1 MESKYITDDDLDG
14 LKKYAEYQSA
24 FKVPTASK
32 IGSIIFGIIA
42 LFAGLGSISSNALN
56 VILVGIGVALLAE
69 GVWLIISPSYLGL
82 LVDAITIAC
91 IGVWNIVISFVN
103 AQITGSAVT
112 PWSIYG
118 IFQLIWGITTIIR
131 FRKYSESIETLS
143 RDQIDYF
150 KNIADSL
157 YDLSPNDYPDM
168 FSFKSGKFWK
178 GIFNGDNIICVA
190 NNGNDVMASQRNN
203 FYVIVNREKSH
214 KGQNKVTVL
223 FNQRRFKGTIDDIS
237 LQNYETWV
245 AEGTDELSIDKPTNL
260 PPVDIGD
267 GNSRLHSISDIKYPN
282 NESLSA
288 LLNNPQPDIHS
299 HSPKRRS
306 PILLIL
312 VAVLAGIIL
321 IIMGAVI
328 LLRNPLVSISVTPG
342 SQPNLVKGLTES
354 FTATGIYKRGPAKD
368 VTADVKWTSADNSI
382 AIIDSDGVATAISAG
397 NDIIMASWSGRTSQP
412 ISLTVIALYSISIT
426 PISLTN
432 LTVGSV
438 QQFMATGT
446 YSDGSK
452 VDITSQA
459 NWTSSDSSV
468 AIVSSSGLVTSIEE
482 GNTYITASLFGV
494 TSASIN
500 IKTLSVLDSVQIY
513 LDAGYTI
520 PWDSN
525 NIPDLNN
532 ILNYDGQGTLVAYLK
547 NVGTRDVTVSAS
559 ASPQTIFPIL
569 QTFGFS
575 VSSPTIDLSPG
586 ASKSIAISIDEYV
599 FYTPNASNE
608 TTIYFNIT
616 PAGQ

>member
-1 MESKYITDDDLDG
+1 MEAKYITDDDLDG

-32 IGSIIFGIIA
+32 IGSIIFGLIA

-82 LVDAITIAC
+82 LIDAITIAC

-103 AQITGSAVT
+103 AQITGSDIT
-112 PWSIYG
+112 PWSIWG

-131 FRKYSESIETLS
+131 FRKNSKSIETLS

-203 FYVIVNREKSH
+203 FYVIVNGKKSH

-245 AEGTDELSIDKPTNL
+245 AEGTDELSIDKTTNL
-260 PPVDIGD
+260 PPLDIGD
-267 GNSRLHSISDIKYPN
+267 ETSRLNSISNIN

-288 LLNNPQPDIHS
+288 LRNNPQPDIPS
-299 HSPKRRS
+299 QSPKRRS
-306 PILLIL
+306 HILLIL
-312 VAVLAGIIL
+312 VASLAGIIF
-321 IIMGAVI
+321 IITGAVI

-342 SQPNLVKGLTES
+342 SQTNLVKGVTES
-354 FTATGIYKRGPAKD
+354 FIATGVYKRGPAKD

-382 AIIDSDGVATAISAG
+382 ATIDSDGVATAISAG
-397 NDIIMASWSGRTSQP
+397 NDIIVASWSGRTSQP
-412 ISLTVIALYSISIT
+412 ITLTVIALYSISIA
-426 PISLTN
+426 PISLSN

-459 NWTSSDSSV
+459 NWTISDSSI
-468 AIVSSSGLVTSIEE
+468 AIVSSSGLVTSSGE

-575 VSSPTIDLSPG
+575 VSSPTIDLSPD
-586 ASKSIAISIDEYV
+586 ACKSIAISINESV

-608 TTIYFNIT
+608 DTIYFNIT

>member
-1 MESKYITDDDLDG
+1 MEAKYITEDDLDG

-32 IGSIIFGIIA
+32 IGSIIFGSIA
-42 LFAGLGSISSNALN
+42 LLAGLGSISSNALN

-69 GVWLIISPSYLGL
+69 GAWLIISPSYLGL

-91 IGVWNIVISFVN
+91 IGVWNIVIAFVN
-103 AQITGSAVT
+103 AQITGSTVS

-118 IFQLIWGITTIIR
+118 IFQLIWGITTSIR
-131 FRKYSESIETLS
+131 FRKNSKSVETLS
-143 RDQIDYF
+143 QDQIDYY

-157 YDLSPNDYPDM
+157 YILSPNDYPDM
-168 FSFKSGKFWK
+168 FSFRSGKFWK

-190 NNGNDVMASQRNN
+190 NNGNDVMAAQRNN
-203 FYVIVNREKSH
+203 FYFIVNGKKSH

-245 AEGTDELSIDKPTNL
+245 DEGTDILSIDKPANL
-260 PPVDIGD
+260 PTVDIGD
-267 GNSRLHSISDIKYPN
+267 GNKALPSISDIKYPN
-282 NESLSA
+282 NEPLSE
-288 LLNNPQPDIHS
+288 LQNNQQPDIPS
-299 HSPKRRS
+299 QSPKRRS

-312 VAVLAGIIL
+312 VALMAGIIF

-328 LLRNPLVSISVTPG
+328 LLRNPLVSISVTPS

-354 FTATGIYKRGPAKD
+354 FTATGIYKRGPSKD
-368 VTADVKWTSADNSI
+368 ITADVKWTSADNSI
-382 AIIDSDGVATAISAG
+382 ATIDSDGMATAISAG
-397 NDIIMASWSGRTSQP
+397 NDIIVASWSGITSQP
-412 ISLTVIALYSISIT
+412 MILTVIALSSISIT
-426 PISLTN
+426 PISLPN
-432 LTVGSV
+432 LTTGSV
-438 QQFMATGT
+438 KQFKATGT

-468 AIVSSSGLVTSIEE
+468 AIVSSSGLVTSIKE
-482 GNTYITASLFGV
+482 GNTNITASLSRV

-532 ILNYDGQGTLVAYLK
+532 ILNYEGQGTLIAYLK
-547 NVGTRDVTVSAS
+547 NVGTRDVTVSVS
-559 ASPQTIFPIL
+559 ATPQTVFAIL
-569 QTFGFS
+569 QPLGFS

-586 ASKSIAISIDEYV
+586 VCKSIAISIIESV
-599 FYTPNASNE
+599 FYTPDSSNE
-608 TTIYFNIT
+608 VTIFFNIT
-616 PAGQ
+616 PAGL